1 MPKPVLTLKMVTP
14 LKEIDD
20 YLQKEAR
27 EMIRGISLGLC
38 QLGRNCVR
46 IAKELPQGGSRA
58 QYPAPYER
66 LGDTKPNYTDWTTNL
81 RRSIGWAVLRDG
93 VEYLSDIGN
102 VQTAREY
109 YNEIKGNYDQG
120 IVLLVMATGQSPKNG
135 EAYAGYVQALGY
147 DVLSSSQLEM
157 EQTAEQT
164 IQKLIYG

>member
-1 MPKPVLTLKMVTP
+1 MLNPVLSLKMITP
-14 LKEIDD
+14 LKDIDD

-27 EMIRGISLGLC
+27 DTMRGIALGLC
-38 QLGRNCVR
+38 ELGRNCVR
-46 IAKELPQGGSRA
+46 VAKNLPQGGSRS

-109 YNEIKGNYDQG
+109 YNEIKREYDQG
-120 IVLLVMATGQSPKNG
+120 IVLLVMATGQSPKDG
-135 EAYAGYVQALGY
+135 RAYAGYVQALGY

-164 IQKLIYG
+164 IQKLING